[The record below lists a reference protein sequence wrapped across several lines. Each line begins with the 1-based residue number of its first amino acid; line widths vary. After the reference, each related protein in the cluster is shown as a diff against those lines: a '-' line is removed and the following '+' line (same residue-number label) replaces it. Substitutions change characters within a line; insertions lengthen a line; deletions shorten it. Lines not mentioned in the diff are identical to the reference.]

1 MNLTDKKI
9 LITSGP
15 TRAYID
21 SVRYITNSST
31 GRLGSLIADYALKN
45 KASVTFIYGKD
56 SEIPRCRGLIYQARL
71 LRLIEFT
78 TVSDLFSVVCKELKK
93 KYDIIIHLASV
104 LDYVPDKTY
113 KGKIKSDKGKLIIRF
128 ARTPKIVKYI
138 RLLSPNSFLVSFKLE
153 VGISKHELIDRAYS
167 SLVKNK
173 SDLVVAN
180 DLNRIKG
187 DKHFALII
195 DKNKKIIATCHTKS
209 EIAKKIIEL
218 ILIIK
223 QHLGR

>member
-1 MNLTDKKI
+1 MNLTGKKI

-45 KASVTFIYGKD
+45 KAKVTFIYGKD
-56 SEIPRCRGLIYQARL
+56 SIVPISLGLSPKGTVPGN

-78 TVSDLFSVVCKELKK
+78 TVSDLFSIVCKELKK
-93 KYDIIIHLASV
+93 SKYDIIIHLASV

-113 KGKIKSDKGKLIIRF
+113 KGKMKSDKEELIIRF

-138 RLLSPNSFLVSFKLE
+138 RLLSPDSFLVSFKLE
-153 VGISKHELIDRAYS
+153 VGVSKNELIDRAYS

-180 DLNRIKG
+180 DLSKIKG

-195 DKNKKIIATCHTKS
+195 DKNKKIITTCHTKS
-209 EIAKKIIEL
+209 EIAKKVIEL
-218 ILIIK
+218 I
-223 QHLGR
+223 